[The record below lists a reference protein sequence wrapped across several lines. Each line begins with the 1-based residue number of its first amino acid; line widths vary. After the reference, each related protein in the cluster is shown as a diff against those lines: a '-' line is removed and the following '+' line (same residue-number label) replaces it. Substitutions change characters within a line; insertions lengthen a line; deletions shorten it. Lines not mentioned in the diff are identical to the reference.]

1 MLKTTAWQCAQAG
14 MAVQWLF
21 VYDVLVVVA
30 KIFALLGKVP
40 A

>member
-14 MAVQWLF
+14 RAVRLLF
-21 VYDVLVVVA
+21 VYDVLAGVA
-30 KIFALLGKVP
+30 QIFTLLGKVP